1 MKNKKDIVLVV
12 NRKVRYNYQIVDTL
26 EVGIKL
32 YAPEVKSC
40 VAKNVS
46 IGESYCQIKNGELFL
61 LNCNIARY
69 DNARL
74 ENCDP
79 LRVRKLLAH
88 KSELRRLKKCV
99 ESKGMALVPLDM
111 HICSSRKIK
120 LSLGVCR
127 GKNAVDKRRAI
138 SEREQKI
145 EIKRLVK

>member
-1 MKNKKDIVLVV
+1 MKNNKSATLVA
-12 NRKVRYNYQIVDTL
+12 NRKAQHNYQIIDTL
-26 EVGIKL
+26 EVGIAL
-32 YAPEVKSC
+32 TASEVKSC
-40 VAKNVS
+40 IAKNVS

-99 ESKGMALVPLDM
+99 ESKGMALVPIDM
-111 HICSSRKIK
+111 HICPSRKIK
-120 LSLGVCR
+120 LILGVCR
-127 GKNAVDKRRAI
+127 GKNAIDKRRAI